1 MELRQLRYFIAVAE
15 ELNFTKAARRLQI
28 AQPPLSRQ
36 IQGLETEIGVRLL
49 DRNSSRVFLTDAGL
63 RFLHEARTVLQHA
76 SRAVEIARQAKDGE
90 LGTVRIGFGKGLGD
104 IVSRVIH
111 RYLRLFPGVEIDV
124 KDIVSGFQ
132 TKAVVAREIDVGFS
146 RPPIDSLELSSKQLF
161 EERMS
166 VVLRRSS
173 PLAKRRHLRLKHLEH
188 EPLLLI
194 HRNISPGAYDRTIE
208 LYRQC
213 GLAPKIV
220 PTQTMPYDEAGA
232 ILVESGKGI
241 YLAVGKNP
249 CHPSFADRLI
259 ALPLMEPTAKVG
271 VHIVWRTDEQAK
283 LVLNFVEFTRQ
294 MFANVPAIVDMSR
307 DADSIFGLGSRTGK
321 RPSSGTRQT
330 GGRPRIRERSGP
342 GRNGSRL

>member
-1 MELRQLRYFIAVAE
+1 MRYFIAVAE
-15 ELNFTKAARRLQI
+15 ELNFTRAARRLQI

-36 IQGLETEIGVRLL
+36 ILRLETQIGVRLFE
-49 DRNSSRVFLTDAGL
+49 RNSSRVFLTDAGL

-90 LGTVRIGFGKGLGD
+90 IGTVRIGFAKGLGD
-104 IVSRVIH
+104 IVSRIIH

-124 KDIVSGFQ
+124 RDIASGFQ
-132 TKAVVAREIDVGFS
+132 TKALLAREIDVGFL
-146 RPPIDSLELSSKQLF
+146 RPPIDSPELSSKQLF
-161 EERMS
+161 EEKMS

-194 HRNISPGAYDRTIE
+194 HRNISPGAYDRTVE
-208 LYRQC
+208 LYRKC

-241 YLAVGKNP
+241 YLAVGNSP

-271 VHIVWRTDEQAK
+271 VHIVWRKDDQAQP
-283 LVLNFVEFTRQ
+283 VLNFVDFARQ
-294 MFANVPAIVDMSR
+294 MFKRFPATVDMTH
-307 DADSIFGLGSRTGK
+307 DADSIPGLGSRAG
-321 RPSSGTRQT
+321 R
-330 GGRPRIRERSGP
+330 RPRRGARRTRVRSGA
-342 GRNGSRL
+342 